1 MPYTIKK
8 VKGGYKACKKKGG
21 KCFSKKPFKTRKE
34 ASKQIGAI
42 SSSEKETQNESFDNL
57 VNQLLGTYVFEA
69 SQFDEDDENDV
80 TDVTDQEVSKEVNDI
95 KKQKDKQK
103 ASVNPAEVK
112 KIMQGAKKIGVPIG
126 GQQQ

>member
-1 MPYTIKK
+1 MSSQ
-8 VKGGYKACKKKGG
+8 KAK
-21 KCFSKKPFKTRKE
+21 FESK
-34 ASKQIGAI
+34 
-42 SSSEKETQNESFDNL
+42 ESFDTL

-69 SQFDEDDENDV
+69 NQFDEDDENDV
-80 TDVTDQEVSKEVNDI
+80 TDQEVSKEVNEI